1 MRPGTP
7 GFEGGRLREAREA
20 RGFTAALLAELVG
33 VSPQAV
39 SKWEHGETSPSPNTL
54 EEVSEKLRLPLT
66 YFTQPVGAE
75 ADETVFF
82 RSMSAATKRARTR
95 ASRKLEWLEEMG
107 SYLGE
112 HVTFPEVNLP
122 DLRLPGDP
130 LMISD
135 DDVENAAEDA
145 RRFWRMSD
153 APIGNTVRLVEN
165 QGAIVARHVL
175 EADSLDSLSTMS
187 ARAKRP
193 FIIVG
198 TDKGTAARW
207 RFDVAHELG
216 HLLLHRDVEQKT
228 LRSSP
233 LFKRVEEQAHRFAAA
248 FLVPLDAFRDDLFA
262 LSLDAMRAM
271 KPKWKV
277 SIAMMIVR
285 ARHAGLLNEESERR
299 LWIGMGRRGWRRSE
313 PYDDMPPEEP
323 RLLSRAI
330 ELALE
335 SGELTTDDLV
345 AGLRLS
351 ASDIEGLAG
360 LTPGF
365 LTGDFTPVRIPVRR
379 DELRGNPNKPPA
391 DVVPLRPRRRQP

>member
-39 SKWEHGETSPSPNTL
+39 SKWEHGETSPSPRTL

-82 RSMSAATKRARTR
+82 RSMSAATKRARVR
-95 ASRKLEWLEEMG
+95 AFRELEWLEEMG
-107 SYLGE
+107 SFLGE

-122 DLRLPGDP
+122 DLRLPSDP

-233 LFKRVEEQAHRFAAA
+233 VFKRVEEQAHRFAAA

-285 ARHAGLLNEESERR
+285 ARHAGLSLKSLSGSFGLAWAAEA
-299 LWIGMGRRGWRRSE
+299 GAGRSPTTTCPPRSRTTLPRHRAGTGIWRAEHRRSHVW
-313 PYDDMPPEEP
+313 
-323 RLLSRAI
+323 S
-330 ELALE
+330 
-335 SGELTTDDLV
+335 
-345 AGLRLS
+345 
-351 ASDIEGLAG
+351 
-360 LTPGF
+360 
-365 LTGDFTPVRIPVRR
+365 
-379 DELRGNPNKPPA
+379 PA
-391 DVVPLRPRRRQP
+391 ACFGH